1 MFIES
6 TFTTIHDCFAFN
18 PLQNPQILIFYLKAP
33 PKISPFSFGDE
44 PLNFGATISISCI
57 ITEGDLP
64 LTVLW
69 QHNGQNLTDE
79 QNDMGDIFFTTRG
92 QRIHMLIIES
102 VKARHMGNFSC
113 TATNRAGRTDF
124 TSNLVVKGS
133 IITI

>member
-1 MFIES
+1 M
-6 TFTTIHDCFAFN
+6 
-18 PLQNPQILIFYLKAP
+18 
-33 PKISPFSFGDE
+33 
-44 PLNFGATISISCI
+44 
-57 ITEGDLP
+57 
-64 LTVLW
+64 LW
-69 QHNGQNLTDE
+69 QHNGHNLTDE

-133 IITI
+133 KLYLINFLIHFFVLIFLIIGHFMAYSLILHQS

>member
-1 MFIES
+1 M
-6 TFTTIHDCFAFN
+6 
-18 PLQNPQILIFYLKAP
+18 
-33 PKISPFSFGDE
+33 
-44 PLNFGATISISCI
+44 
-57 ITEGDLP
+57 
-64 LTVLW
+64 TVLW
-69 QHNGQNLTDE
+69 QHNGQNLTDD

-133 IITI
+133 KHNLFFMYLFNFGTIHGL